1 MLFSTDLKNKDNID
15 VYVDEVIIKIGEN
28 TLKIYTPK
36 NTDIVAKERFSEE
49 V

>member
-15 VYVDEVIIKIGEN
+15 VYVDEVIIKVGEN
-28 TLKIYTPK
+28 ILKIYTSK
-36 NTDIVAKERFSEE
+36 NIDIVAKERFSEE